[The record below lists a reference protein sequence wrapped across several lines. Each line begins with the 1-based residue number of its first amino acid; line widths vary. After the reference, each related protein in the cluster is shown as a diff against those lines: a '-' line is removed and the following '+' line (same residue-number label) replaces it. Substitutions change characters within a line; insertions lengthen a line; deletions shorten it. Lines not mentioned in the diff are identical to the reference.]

1 MCFLFFVNFLSPKTN
16 TPLSLSHHAAWDR
29 DIYFGQG
36 LRATHYTAKPL
47 LRKSDRFRGRCCVVG
62 ARGRAG
68 DLKSEREGRIKKLF
82 LSLSIDHF
90 TVL

>member
-1 MCFLFFVNFLSPKTN
+1 MIDLGDVV
-16 TPLSLSHHAAWDR
+16 A
-29 DIYFGQG
+29 
-36 LRATHYTAKPL
+36 L
-47 LRKSDRFRGRCCVVG
+47 LRCCVVG

>member
-1 MCFLFFVNFLSPKTN
+1 MDVV
-16 TPLSLSHHAAWDR
+16 A
-29 DIYFGQG
+29 
-36 LRATHYTAKPL
+36 
-47 LRKSDRFRGRCCVVG
+47 CCVVG